1 MLRVSDVARLLETW
15 APRSLAWE
23 RDNVGLQ
30 VGDPGAP
37 VRRILVTL
45 DVTDAVAAEA
55 TRRHVDLIV
64 AHHPPLYRPLRSLD
78 TSTPNGRVIATLVQH
93 SCALYAAH
101 TNLDAARGGTSHAL
115 AETLGLTGIVPL
127 AERRGAGRR
136 IVTFVPEEAANDVA
150 AAMASAG
157 GGIVGNYGHCSFRSR
172 GTGTFKGNDRSSPAI
187 GRKGV
192 LERVSEI
199 RLEMPVEDDL
209 LPAVVAALR
218 HSHPYEEVAYDIY
231 PLESTRSVTGM
242 GARGRLPRPM
252 TAAAFLRHV
261 KKQLKAPGLR
271 TAGAPRTRVN
281 TVAVCGGA
289 GGDMLGQAIASGAD
303 AFVTSD
309 LNYHAFLD
317 GAGSVLLVDA
327 GHYETEFPV
336 VGAIE
341 RFLRSSLG
349 GDHPDVSVTA
359 SRIRTSPIVYV

>member
-1 MLRVSDVARLLETW
+1 MLRVSDVARLLEAW

-30 VGDPGAP
+30 VGNPGAP

-55 TRRHVDLIV
+55 TRHHVDLIV

-78 TSTPNGRVIATLVQH
+78 TSTPNGRVIATLMQH

-101 TNLDAARGGTSHAL
+101 TNLDAARGGTSHVL
-115 AETLGLTGIVPL
+115 AQALGLTDIRPL
-127 AERRGAGRR
+127 AGRR
-136 IVTFVPEEAANDVA
+136 NSSRKIVTFVPEESADDVA

-157 GGIVGNYGHCSFRSR
+157 AGIVGNYEHCAYRGR
-172 GTGTFKGNDRSSPAI
+172 GTGSFKGNQQSSPVI

-192 LERVSEI
+192 LERVPEI
-199 RLEMPVEDDL
+199 RLEMPVEDDRV
-209 LPAVVAALR
+209 PAVVSALR
-218 HSHPYEEVAYDIY
+218 RSHPYEEAAFDVY
-231 PLESTRSVTGM
+231 PLDATSTTTGM
-242 GARGRLPRPM
+242 GAVGTMPRPM
-252 TAAAFLRHV
+252 AAAAFLRHV

-271 TAGAPRTRVN
+271 TAGAPRTRVS

-317 GAGSVLLVDA
+317 GAGSILLVDA

-336 VGAIE
+336 VGSIE

-349 GDHPDVSVTA
+349 GDHPDVRVTA

>member
-1 MLRVSDVARLLETW
+1 MLRVGDVARILETW

-30 VGDPGAP
+30 VGDPGTP

-45 DVTDAVAAEA
+45 DVTEAVAAEA
-55 TRRHVDLIV
+55 ARHHVDLIV
-64 AHHPPLYRPLRSLD
+64 AHHPPLYHPLRSLD
-78 TSTPNGRVIATLVQH
+78 TSTPSGRVIAALIQH

-115 AETLGLTGIVPL
+115 AETLGLSGIRPL
-127 AERRGAGRR
+127 LQRRGAGRK
-136 IVTFVPEEAANDVA
+136 IVTFVPEEAVNDVA

-172 GTGTFKGNDRSSPAI
+172 GTGTFKGNNLSSPAV
-187 GRKGV
+187 GRKGI

-199 RLEMPVEDDL
+199 RLEMPVDDDR
-209 LPAVVAALR
+209 LPAVLAALR
-218 HSHPYEEVAYDIY
+218 GSHPYEEVAYDIY
-231 PLESTRSVTGM
+231 PLESSHSTTGM
-242 GARGRLPRPM
+242 GAFGRLPRPM
-252 TAAAFLRHV
+252 TATAFLRHI

-271 TAGAPRTRVN
+271 YAGPPRKRISS
-281 TVAVCGGA
+281 VAVCGGA
-289 GGDMLGQAIASGAD
+289 GGDMLGQAIAAGAD

-317 GAGSVLLVDA
+317 GAGPFLLVDA
-327 GHYETEFPV
+327 GHFETEYPV
-336 VGAIE
+336 VGALE

-349 GDHPDVSVTA
+349 GDHPDVTVTA
-359 SRIRTSPIVYV
+359 SRIRTSPIVFV